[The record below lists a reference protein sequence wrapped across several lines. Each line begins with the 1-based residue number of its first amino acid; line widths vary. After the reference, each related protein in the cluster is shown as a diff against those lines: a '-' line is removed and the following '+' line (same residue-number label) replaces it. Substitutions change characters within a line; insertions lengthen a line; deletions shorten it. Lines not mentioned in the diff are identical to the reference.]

1 MRRFAA
7 ILVQRFTSGFS
18 RKTLFAMRHTR
29 LAILAALFLSVCV
42 SLCVPRG
49 FAQTHSA
56 QTPKKASQPQ
66 ALKLAAV
73 KMGDKWGYINT
84 KGKMVI
90 APQFDF
96 AHDFY
101 EGLAGVEIDKK
112 WGYIDKTGKMVIAPQ
127 SGFGLAFSEG
137 RARVCVDH
145 KWGFI
150 DKTGKMVVAP
160 QYDQAFDFA
169 GGLAFVSNEKWKWG
183 YIDPAGTMVI
193 PQQFEDE
200 DRYSSRFSEQLAAV
214 GLDDKW
220 GYIDKTGRFVIAAQF
235 YSGLPFSEHLA
246 RVKGDHKWG
255 YIDHSGTMVI
265 SLPNDQY
272 EELGYFHE
280 QRALADVHQADKEHS
295 LRGYIDTTGKMV
307 IAPQFKPVDDR
318 DQDNPDFA
326 WNCYYVGNFSEGLAA
341 VTLGEKWGYID
352 ATGKMVITP
361 QFDDARDFYGG
372 LAAVEIGKKWGFIN
386 KTGQMVIAPQF
397 DMQQC
402 GFKD

>member
-1 MRRFAA
+1 M
-7 ILVQRFTSGFS
+7 
-18 RKTLFAMRHTR
+18 KHTR
-29 LAILAALFLSVCV
+29 LAIVVALFLSVCV
-42 SLCVPRG
+42 ALCVPSG
-49 FAQTHSA
+49 LAQTRSA
-56 QTPKKASQPQ
+56 QTPGKASQPQ
-66 ALKLAAV
+66 ALLLAAV
-73 KMGDKWGYINT
+73 KVGDKWGYINT

-90 APQFDF
+90 TPQFDF

-101 EGLAGVEIDKK
+101 EGLAGVKIGDK
-112 WGYIDKTGKMVIAPQ
+112 WGYIDKAGKMVIAPE

-137 RARVCVDH
+137 RARVYVDK

-150 DKTGKMVVAP
+150 DKTGKMVIAP

-169 GGLAFVSNEKWKWG
+169 GGLAFVANEKWKWG

-220 GYIDKTGRFVIAAQF
+220 GYIDKTGKFVIAAQF
-235 YSGLPFSEHLA
+235 YSALPFSEHLA
-246 RVKGDHKWG
+246 RVKGDNKWG
-255 YIDHSGTMVI
+255 YIDHSGKMVI

-272 EELGYFHE
+272 EQLGYFHE
-280 QRALADVHQADKEHS
+280 QRALADVYVGDKHES
-295 LRGYIDTTGKMV
+295 GLRGYIDMTGKMV
-307 IAPQFKPVDDR
+307 VAPQFKPVDDR
-318 DQDNPDFA
+318 DMDNSDFS
-326 WNCYYVGNFSEGLAA
+326 WNCYYVGNFSEGLVA
-341 VTLGEKWGYID
+341 VKLGEQWGYID

-361 QFDDARDFYGG
+361 QFDDAREFSHGF
-372 LAAVEIGKKWGFIN
+372 AAVKIGKKWGFIN

-402 GFKD
+402 GFKG